1 MWIGSFSLHI
11 WQERCRI
18 SRVYWC
24 GSIDLTSIS
33 LLLKFS
39 INHFQMCR
47 NRSLISI
54 KSMQTI
60 WDYFNGVLCGFFLT
74 VCICGIFTIVF
85 KAVLQTAKQGSFIIH
100 YGTKYIQWRHLSN
113 YMIFF
118 SHSYIIETLWTY
130 RPICTSIQTR
140 FKILFRTEL
149 DVQGYIS
156 TVILYRNIFQI

>member
-47 NRSLISI
+47 NRSFISI

-74 VCICGIFTIVF
+74 MCICGIFTIVF
-85 KAVLQTAKQGSFIIH
+85 KAVLQTVITAKLGSFIIH
-100 YGTKYIQWRHLSN
+100 YGTKYIQWWHLSN
-113 YMIFF
+113 YMTF
-118 SHSYIIETLWTY
+118 SLT
-130 RPICTSIQTR
+130 QTQS
-140 FKILFRTEL
+140 KLYEL
-149 DVQGYIS
+149 TGQFAQ
-156 TVILYRNIFQI
+156 VILVSKSYSKLN